1 MSDELAFLAH
11 EDGDA
16 VAVAVRDVEPGT
28 GSLAV
33 LGADSRRQITVA
45 ESIPLGHK
53 IALVDLAEGAQVVE
67 YGEPIGL
74 ASQGIKAGE
83 LVHVHNIRS
92 TKWQL
97 N

>member
-1 MSDELAFLAH
+1 MSDELAFLVH
-11 EDGDA
+11 QEGDT
-16 VAVAVRDVEPGT
+16 VAVAVRDVEPGEADVAIL
-28 GSLAV
+28 GSDAR
-33 LGADSRRQITVA
+33 SRAKVA
-45 ESIPLGHK
+45 EPIPLGHK
-53 IALVDLAEGAQVVE
+53 IALVELAEGAQVVE